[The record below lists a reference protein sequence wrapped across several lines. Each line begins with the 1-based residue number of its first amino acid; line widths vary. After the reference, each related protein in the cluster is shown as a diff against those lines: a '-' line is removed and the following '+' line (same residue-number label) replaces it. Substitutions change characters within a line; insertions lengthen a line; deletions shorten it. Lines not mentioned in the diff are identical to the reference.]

1 MTRDTKARA
10 GHGSVGDSYQE
21 CQTQGQALPVAR
33 QRRAVL
39 GGEAQGSRLW
49 RFRYRFRG
57 QERRLSLGE
66 YPYIPLR
73 EGRSMYGG
81 PSSWLLSTRSQAF
94 RVPASYCSRLC
105 NKMSRISPG

>member
-1 MTRDTKARA
+1 MALSEIVIRNAKPKDKP
-10 GHGSVGDSYQE
+10 YQ
-21 CQTQGQALPVAR
+21 LPDKEGLYLEVKPN
-33 QRRAVL
+33 
-39 GGEAQGSRLW
+39 GSRLW
-49 RFRYRFRG
+49 RFRCRFRG